1 MRSYGQYCSV
11 ARALDAI
18 GDRWTLL
25 VVREFLLQGGC
36 RYTDL
41 LTGLPGISTNLLG
54 DRLRQ
59 LEANGLVRREA
70 APPPVAATLYHL
82 TDAGRELEAVV
93 RALGRFGARYM
104 AEFSGDEEFRSHWLA
119 FPVSE
124 LLEDTD
130 PSGSPV
136 VIEIRSGDR
145 PAFIELDNGEMRT
158 TLTAP
163 RPPDLVLTGAA
174 PLVLGVLTGQLQVQE
189 ARQLGLETEGS
200 TAPLQRLRY
209 LGPHATG
216 TDSRQASLLPG
227 LARQSINPKMEIQA

>member
-11 ARALDAI
+11 AKALDAI

-25 VVREFLLQGGC
+25 VVRELLLQGGC

-41 LTGLPGISTNLLG
+41 LHGLPGISTNLLG

-59 LEANGLVRREA
+59 LEAHGLVRREA
-70 APPPVAATLYHL
+70 APPPVATTLYSL
-82 TDAGRELEAVV
+82 TDAGRELEPVV
-93 RALGRFGARYM
+93 WAIGRFGARYM
-104 AEFSGDEEFRSHWLA
+104 ADSSGAEEFRSHWLG

-136 VIEIRSGDR
+136 VIEIRAGDR
-145 PAFIELDNGEMRT
+145 PAFITVDAGKAVT
-158 TLTAP
+158 SFSAA
-163 RPPDLVLTGAA
+163 RPPDLVLAGAA
-174 PLVLGVLTGQLQVQE
+174 PLILGLLTGQVSVAD
-189 ARQLGLETEGS
+189 ARGLGLEVAGS

-209 LGPHATG
+209 LGPPAAGSPIST
-216 TDSRQASLLPG
+216 SQEVSA
-227 LARQSINPKMEIQA
+227 

>member
-11 ARALDAI
+11 AKALDAI

-25 VVREFLLQGGC
+25 VVRELLLQGGC

-82 TDAGRELEAVV
+82 TDDGRELEAVI

-104 AEFSGDEEFRSHWLA
+104 ADFAGDEEFRSHWLA

-130 PSGSPV
+130 PSGPPV
-136 VIEIRSGDR
+136 VIEIRCGDR
-145 PAFIELDNGEMRT
+145 PAFIDLNNGEMRT

-163 RPPDLVLTGAA
+163 RPPDLILTGTA
-174 PLVLGVLTGQLQVQE
+174 PLVLGVLSGQLQVRE
-189 ARQLGLETEGS
+189 ARQVGLETQGP
-200 TAPLQRLRY
+200 TTHLQRLRY
-209 LGPHATG
+209 LGPHASG
-216 TDSRQASLLPG
+216 TDNRRAVLPG
-227 LARQSINPKMEIQA
+227 PASHSSMTSNEIQA

>member
-1 MRSYGQYCSV
+1 MRSYGHYCSV
-11 ARALDAI
+11 AKALDVI

-25 VVREFLLQGGC
+25 VVRELLLQGGC

-82 TDAGRELEAVV
+82 TDDGRELEPVIG
-93 RALGRFGARYM
+93 ALGHFGARYM
-104 AEFSGDEEFRSHWLA
+104 ADFSGDEEFRPHWFT
-119 FPVSE
+119 FPVSQ
-124 LLEDTD
+124 LLEDGD

-136 VIEIRSGDR
+136 IIEVRSGEH
-145 PAFIELDNGEMRT
+145 PAFIELNNGEMCT
-158 TLTAP
+158 TLTAS
-163 RPPDLVLTGAA
+163 RPSDLVLTGAA
-174 PLVLGVLTGQLQVQE
+174 PLILGVLTGQLTVPD
-189 ARQLGLETEGS
+189 ARRLGLEIDGS

-209 LGPHATG
+209 LGPPATSP
-216 TDSRQASLLPG
+216 TSHS
-227 LARQSINPKMEIQA
+227 STISEEIQP

>member
-11 ARALDAI
+11 AKALDTI

-25 VVREFLLQGGC
+25 VIRELLLQGGC

-59 LEANGLVRREA
+59 LEANGLVRREP
-70 APPPVAATLYHL
+70 APAPIATTLYHL
-82 TDAGRELEAVV
+82 TDHGRELEPVI

-104 AEFSGDEEFRSHWLA
+104 ADPTSGDEQFRSHWLV

-124 LLEDTD
+124 LLDD
-130 PSGSPV
+130 AGAAGPPALV
-136 VIEIRSGDR
+136 EIRTGDR
-145 PAFIELDNGEMRT
+145 PVFIELAAGQLRT

-163 RPPDLVLTGAA
+163 RDPDLVLAGDAQ
-174 PLVLGVLTGQLQVQE
+174 LVLGVLTGQLKLSE
-189 ARQLGLETEGS
+189 ARQLGLETQGP
-200 TAPLQRLRY
+200 TAPLKRLRY
-209 LGPHATG
+209 LGPRATG
-216 TDSRQASLLPG
+216 TDSNTS
-227 LARQSINPKMEIQA
+227 KEIPA

>member
-11 ARALDAI
+11 AKALDAI

-25 VVREFLLQGGC
+25 VVRELLLQGGC

-41 LTGLPGISTNLLG
+41 LTGLPGIATNLLG

-82 TDAGRELEAVV
+82 TDAGRELEAVI

-104 AEFSGDEEFRSHWLA
+104 ADFSGDEEFRSHWLA

-124 LLEDTD
+124 LLEDAD
-130 PSGSPV
+130 PSGPPV

-145 PAFIELDNGEMRT
+145 PAFIELTDGEMRT

-163 RPPDLVLTGAA
+163 RRPDVILTGAA
-174 PLVLGVLTGQLQVQE
+174 PLVLGVLTGQLQVRE
-189 ARQLGLETEGS
+189 ARQLGLETQGR
-200 TAPLQRLRY
+200 TTHLRRLHY
-209 LGPHATG
+209 LGTHSTG
-216 TDSRQASLLPG
+216 TDSRRAASLSGP
-227 LARQSINPKMEIQA
+227 ASHSSRTSEEIQA